1 MSCESTSNA
10 RQGALFDAAALPPA
24 GRQRRLGRLLPLG
37 AALGAAQAA
46 HRFADEAPWPVWS
59 GSTRKPV
66 QFQPMTRRAA
76 VKAWHDAR
84 RFERQTRQPDRQ
96 DGALGRN
103 GLAVLHAFLFD
114 FLNHATGQLT
124 PARATI
130 ARAANISIRSV
141 DRGLAKLKETGVI
154 NWIRR
159 CAETIEDG
167 IYRLRQQASA
177 YFVLAQSQWRG
188 WLPPEAAPLPYAEAW
203 GQTPPLPDPLT
214 LAGMVQA
221 EGAGPEAQ
229 LAALE
234 CDPRD
239 ELALGM
245 AAWFRAVAA
254 RNA

>member
-1 MSCESTSNA
+1 MSFEPTSNA
-10 RQGALFDAAALPPA
+10 RQGALFDAPALPPA
-24 GRQRRLGRLLPLG
+24 DRRHRLGRLLPLG

-46 HRFADEAPWPVWS
+46 YRFADEAPWPVWS

-84 RFERQTRQPDRQ
+84 RFERQTRQPNRQ

-103 GLAVLHAFLFD
+103 GLAVLHALLFD
-114 FLNHATGQLT
+114 FLNHATGELT

-130 ARAANISIRSV
+130 ARAANISVRSV
-141 DRGLAKLKETGVI
+141 DRGLAKLRETGVI
-154 NWIRR
+154 NWICR
-159 CAETIEDG
+159 CAESIEEG

-177 YFVLAQSQWRG
+177 YFVLTQSQWRG
-188 WLPPEAAPLPYAEAW
+188 FWQEPAAPLPYPETW
-203 GQTPPLPDPLT
+203 GQTPLLPDPLT
-214 LAGMVQA
+214 LAGMAQA
-221 EGAGPEAQ
+221 EGASPAAQ

-239 ELALGM
+239 QLALSM
-245 AAWFRAVAA
+245 ARLFRHITA
-254 RNA
+254 RNP

>member
-1 MSCESTSNA
+1 MSFESMTNA

-24 GRQRRLGRLLPLG
+24 DRQRRSCRLLPLG

-46 HRFADEAPWPVWS
+46 YRFADEAPWPVWS

-84 RFERQTRQPDRQ
+84 RFERQTRQRGQQ

-103 GLAVLHAFLFD
+103 GLAVLYAFLFD

-124 PARATI
+124 PTRATI

-141 DRGLAKLKETGVI
+141 DRGLGKLRETGVI
-154 NWIRR
+154 NWICR
-159 CAETIEDG
+159 CAEEIENG

-188 WLPPEAAPLPYAEAW
+188 FWREPAAPLPHPDAW

-214 LAGMVQA
+214 MAAMAQA
-221 EGAGPEAQ
+221 EGVSPEAQ

-239 ELALGM
+239 ELALSM
-245 AAWFRAVAA
+245 ARLFRHIAA
-254 RNA
+254 RNP